1 MGPLNQKFCH
11 TPHEWNLW
19 CPDYNCF
26 KLQRSASSAV
36 ELAHARTCE
45 KKWIFNCKIS
55 GSDSSP
61 WNDRHWFIFQPT
73 TIGLVLN
80 NRRNLRQDN
89 IEKKGERKRKYPI
102 FSKKKKK
109 KKKKKQVR
117 AHTFWHG
124 DPCAVTFVYSKT
136 KTRFI
141 CHWKLIYGAKNAFIS
156 RFHGNNFVQ
165 DFFFQTHPSF
175 WSFFYNRWPSI
186 GYSGKSKNREFLS
199 FLSLFH

>member
-1 MGPLNQKFCH
+1 MGPPESKMGPLNQKFCH

-109 KKKKKQVR
+109 KKKKKNKSVR
-117 AHTFWHG
+117 IHFGT
-124 DPCAVTFVYSKT
+124 VTPAQWPLCIRKPKHVLYVIGNWSTVLKT
-136 KTRFI
+136 PLF
-141 CHWKLIYGAKNAFIS
+141 
-156 RFHGNNFVQ
+156 Q
-165 DFFFQTHPSF
+165 DFTVTILFRIFFFKPTPLF
-175 WSFFYNRWPSI
+175 
-186 GYSGKSKNREFLS
+186 GLFLQP
-199 FLSLFH
+199 LAVHRI